1 MKRPDL
7 LETPSRG
14 LPYDLVQVNPAM
26 SDPALLDHPDLAERI
41 RARDPEALEV
51 VVETYL
57 PQILRAARGAG
68 LNPQAAEDAAQ
79 NTFATFVE
87 SAERFEGRSHVRT
100 WVFGILYRKISET
113 RRKLGKDR
121 QMDDIDEVF
130 ENRFDENGRWSQPPR
145 AADAKLEAK
154 ETREEISD
162 CLGAAPSKQRMAF
175 VLREVEGLSSDEI
188 CKILEVSS
196 TNLGVMLFR
205 LRNRVRECLEAKW
218 AA

>member
-1 MKRPDL
+1 MTTASTPDRAIFDSP
-7 LETPSRG
+7 E
-14 LPYDLVQVNPAM
+14 
-26 SDPALLDHPDLAERI
+26 LAERI
-41 RARDPEALEV
+41 RTRDPEALEA

-68 LNPQAAEDAAQ
+68 MSPQEAEDVAQ
-79 NTFATFVE
+79 NTFTTFVE

-113 RRKLGKDR
+113 RRKLGKAR

-130 ENRFDENGRWSQPPR
+130 ENRFDENGSWSQPPR
-145 AADAKLEAK
+145 APDVALEAK
-154 ETREEISD
+154 ETRQEISD
-162 CLGAAPSKQRMAF
+162 CLEAAPPNQRLAF

-218 AA
+218 A

>member
-1 MKRPDL
+1 
-7 LETPSRG
+7 
-14 LPYDLVQVNPAM
+14 M

-41 RARDPEALEV
+41 RTRDPEALEV

-79 NTFATFVE
+79 NTFTTFVE

-154 ETREEISD
+154 QTREEISD
-162 CLGAAPSKQRMAF
+162 CLEAAPSKQRMAF
-175 VLREVEGLSSDEI
+175 VLREVEGLSSEEI
-188 CKILEVSS
+188 CKILQVSS

-205 LRNRVRECLEAKW
+205 LRNRVRECLETKW
-218 AA
+218 AQGI

>member
-1 MKRPDL
+1 
-7 LETPSRG
+7 
-14 LPYDLVQVNPAM
+14 M
-26 SDPALLDHPDLAERI
+26 SDATLLDRPDLAERI
-41 RARDPEALEV
+41 RARDREALQV

-68 LNPQAAEDAAQ
+68 LKPQEAEDVAQ
-79 NTFATFVE
+79 NTFTTFVE

-100 WVFGILYRKISET
+100 WIFGILYRKISET
-113 RRKLGKDR
+113 RRQLGRDR

-130 ENRFDENGRWSQPPR
+130 ESRFDENGTWSQPPR
-145 AADAKLEAK
+145 AADGALEA
-154 ETREEISD
+154 REVRREISD
-162 CLGAAPSKQRMAF
+162 CLETAPSKQRMAF
-175 VLREVEGLSSDEI
+175 VLREVEGLSSEEI

>member
-1 MKRPDL
+1 VFAQ
-7 LETPSRG
+7 ETHSGEP
-14 LPYDLVQVNPAM
+14 PYVLQQVTTALSN
-26 SDPALLDHPDLAERI
+26 PALLDSSDLAERI
-41 RARDPEALEV
+41 RARDPDALQV

-68 LNPQAAEDAAQ
+68 LKPHEAEDVAQ
-79 NTFATFVE
+79 NTFTTFVE

-100 WVFGILYRKISET
+100 WIFGILYRKISET

-121 QMDDIDEVF
+121 QVDDIDEVF
-130 ENRFDENGRWSQPPR
+130 ESRFDENGTWSQPPR
-145 AADAKLEAK
+145 TADAALEAK
-154 ETREEISD
+154 QTRQEIAD
-162 CLGAAPSKQRMAF
+162 CLEAAPSKQRMAF
-175 VLREVEGLSSDEI
+175 VLREAEGLSSEEI

>member
-1 MKRPDL
+1 MTTASTPDRAIFDSP
-7 LETPSRG
+7 E
-14 LPYDLVQVNPAM
+14 
-26 SDPALLDHPDLAERI
+26 LAERI
-41 RARDPEALEV
+41 RTRDPEALEA

-68 LNPQAAEDAAQ
+68 MSPQEAEDVAQ
-79 NTFATFVE
+79 NTFTTFVE

-113 RRKLGKDR
+113 RRKLGKAR

-130 ENRFDENGRWSQPPR
+130 ESRFDENGSWSQPPR
-145 AADAKLEAK
+145 APDVALEAK
-154 ETREEISD
+154 ETRQEISD
-162 CLGAAPSKQRMAF
+162 CLEAAPPNQRLAF

-218 AA
+218 A

>member
-1 MKRPDL
+1 
-7 LETPSRG
+7 
-14 LPYDLVQVNPAM
+14 M
-26 SDPALLDHPDLAERI
+26 SDATLLDRPDLAERI
-41 RARDPEALEV
+41 RGRDPEVLRV

-68 LNPQAAEDAAQ
+68 LKPQEAEDVAQ
-79 NTFATFVE
+79 NTFTTFVE

-100 WVFGILYRKISET
+100 WIFGILYRKISET
-113 RRKLGKDR
+113 RRKLGRDR
-121 QMDDIDEVF
+121 QVDDIDEVF
-130 ENRFDENGRWSQPPR
+130 ESRFDENGSWSQPPR
-145 AADAKLEAK
+145 AADVALEA
-154 ETREEISD
+154 REIRREISD
-162 CLGAAPSKQRMAF
+162 CLETAPSKQRMAF
-175 VLREVEGLSSDEI
+175 VLREVEGLSSEEI

>member
-1 MKRPDL
+1 VT
-7 LETPSRG
+7 E
-14 LPYDLVQVNPAM
+14 AM
-26 SDPALLDHPDLAERI
+26 SDLSILDRPDLAERI
-41 RARDPEALEV
+41 RARDPEALQV

-68 LNPQAAEDAAQ
+68 LKPHEAEDVAQ

-100 WVFGILYRKISET
+100 WIFGILYRKISET

-121 QMDDIDEVF
+121 QMDDIEEIF
-130 ENRFDENGRWSQPPR
+130 ESRFDENGAWSQPPK
-145 AADAKLEAK
+145 AADVALEAK
-154 ETREEISD
+154 QTREEIAD
-162 CLGAAPSKQRMAF
+162 CLEAAPSKQRMAF
-175 VLREVEGLSSDEI
+175 VLREVEGLSSEEI

>member
-1 MKRPDL
+1 MQV
-7 LETPSRG
+7 TPT
-14 LPYDLVQVNPAM
+14 M
-26 SDPALLDHPDLAERI
+26 SDPALLDHPDLAGRI
-41 RARDPEALEV
+41 RTRDPEVLQV

-68 LNPQAAEDAAQ
+68 LKPQEAEDVAQ
-79 NTFATFVE
+79 NTFTTFVE
-87 SAERFEGRSHVRT
+87 SAEKFEGRSHVRT

-121 QMDDIDEVF
+121 QIDDIDEVF
-130 ENRFDENGRWSQPPR
+130 ESRFDEDGNWSQPPR
-145 AADAKLEAK
+145 AADAELEAK
-154 ETREEISD
+154 ETRQEISD
-162 CLGAAPSKQRMAF
+162 CLEAAPPNQRMAF

-218 AA
+218 GA